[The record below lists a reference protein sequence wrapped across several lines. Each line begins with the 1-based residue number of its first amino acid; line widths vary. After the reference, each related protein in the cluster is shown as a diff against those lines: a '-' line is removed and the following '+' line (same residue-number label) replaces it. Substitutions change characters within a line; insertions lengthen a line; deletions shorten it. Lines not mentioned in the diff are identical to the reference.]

1 MLRLIQILE
10 REIRGG
16 MALLGAATIKDLKP
30 ELVGPL
36 DGSLRVWAD
45 IRTGRPSKFSASE
58 NGGQTVGDNN
68 RFFGDL
74 VTWYRVGI

>member
-36 DGSLRVWAD
+36 DEV
-45 IRTGRPSKFSASE
+45 SE
-58 NGGQTVGDNN
+58 CGLILGQVDQVN
-68 RFFGDL
+68 FQPVKMVAKL
-74 VTWYRVGI
+74 